1 MKCEGQKMGKSEKKA
16 FRVPHQL
23 IIMLAI
29 AAIATIATYIVPAG
43 AYEQIEINGR
53 TAIDASSFHYID
65 QTPVSPWKAFLALPG
80 GFSKQV
86 SIIAMITM
94 IAGAMGVI
102 NETKCFDASIGKL
115 VAKYKSNLYVIIPLL
130 LGIFAILGAMGINTP
145 IIAFVPL
152 ALLLGYNLGGDALVG
167 VGLVLMGEICG
178 QAGGAFC
185 TSSTAVAQGLVGL
198 DIFSGWQLRICATVV
213 LWAVG
218 SVALIRYLQK
228 IRKDPTKSILYGAEG
243 VTTQVEDQEALEL
256 TPRRI
261 GALIAFII
269 GFVVIVYGATHG
281 WSTADAI
288 PAVFMLTAIACGLIS
303 GFSPDK
309 IAKEF
314 VKGAKSMAG
323 AALVVAFA
331 TGINT
336 ILSSGNI
343 IHTIVHALA
352 SLFSGGST
360 YVSAIGMYISNL
372 LINFVLCS
380 SSSQATTVIPIFSG
394 VGDVLGLTQQTV
406 VQTFNFGD
414 AFTNLLTPVSSVL
427 MASIGYAGISLDR
440 WIKFAWKWLT
450 LFILIGAV
458 FVIISVGIGYGPF

>member
-1 MKCEGQKMGKSEKKA
+1 MKKTEKRT

-29 AAIATIATYIVPAG
+29 AAIATLATYVIPAG

-53 TAIDASSFHYID
+53 KAIDAASFHYID
-65 QTPVSPWKAFLALPG
+65 QTPVSPWQAFLALPG

-94 IAGAMGVI
+94 IAGAIGVI
-102 NETKCFDASIGKL
+102 NETKCIDASIGKL
-115 VAKYKSNLYVIIPLL
+115 VSKYKNNLYIIVPLL
-130 LGIFAILGAMGINTP
+130 LGVFTILGTMGINTP
-145 IIAFVPL
+145 IIAFVPI
-152 ALLLGYNLGGDALVG
+152 ALILGRSLGGDALVG
-167 VGLVLMGEICG
+167 VTLVLMGEICG

-185 TSSTAVAQGLVGL
+185 TSSTAVAQELVGL
-198 DIFSGWQLRICATVV
+198 EIFTGWQLRIIASVV

-218 SVALIRYLQK
+218 SVFLIRYVQK
-228 IRKDPTKSILYGAEG
+228 IRKDPAKSILHGVEG
-243 VTTQVEDQEALEL
+243 VAAEADSSSEEAEL

-261 GALIAFII
+261 GALITFII
-269 GFVVIVYGATHG
+269 GFVVLVYGATHG

-314 VKGAKSMAG
+314 VKGAKTMTG

-343 IHTIVHALA
+343 IHTIVHAMA
-352 SLFSGGST
+352 SLFSGGSA
-360 YVSAIGMYISNL
+360 YVSAIGMYVSNL

-414 AFTNLLTPVSSVL
+414 AFTNLVTPVSSVL
-427 MASIGYAGISLDR
+427 MGCIGCAGVPWDR
-440 WIKFAWKWLT
+440 WLKFAWKWL
-450 LFILIGAV
+450 LVFIAIGGVFVLIG
-458 FVIISVGIGYGPF
+458 VGINYGPF

>member
-1 MKCEGQKMGKSEKKA
+1 MKKTEKRT

-29 AAIATIATYIVPAG
+29 AAIATLATYIIPAG

-53 TAIDASSFHYID
+53 KAIDAASFHYIE
-65 QTPVSPWKAFLALPG
+65 QTPVSPWQAFLALPG

-94 IAGAMGVI
+94 IAGAIGVI
-102 NETKCFDASIGKL
+102 NETKCIDASIGKL
-115 VAKYKSNLYVIIPLL
+115 VSKYKNNLYIIVPLL
-130 LGIFAILGAMGINTP
+130 LGVFTILGAMGINTP
-145 IIAFVPL
+145 IIAFVPI
-152 ALLLGYNLGGDALVG
+152 ALILGRSLGGDALVG
-167 VGLVLMGEICG
+167 VTLVLMGEICG

-198 DIFSGWQLRICATVV
+198 EIFTGWQLRIIASVV

-218 SVALIRYLQK
+218 SVFLIRYVQK
-228 IRKDPTKSILYGAEG
+228 IRKDPTKSILHGVEG
-243 VTTQVEDQEALEL
+243 VTTEADGSSEEVEL

-261 GALIAFII
+261 GALITFII
-269 GFVVIVYGATHG
+269 GFVVLVYGATHG

-288 PAVFMLTAIACGLIS
+288 PAVFMLTAIVCGLIS

-314 VKGAKSMAG
+314 VKGAKTMTG

-343 IHTIVHALA
+343 IHTIVHAMA
-352 SLFSGGST
+352 SLFSGGSA
-360 YVSAIGMYISNL
+360 YVSAIGMYVSNL

-414 AFTNLLTPVSSVL
+414 AFTNLVTPVSSVL
-427 MASIGYAGISLDR
+427 MGCIGCAGVPWDR
-440 WIKFAWKWLT
+440 WLKFAWKWL
-450 LFILIGAV
+450 LVFVAIGGVFVLIG
-458 FVIISVGIGYGPF
+458 VGINYGPF